1 MGCDPRGVPT
11 ILLLRHAQASFGTAD
26 YDVLSETGHR
36 QAEVAHAAL
45 TGRGV
50 RPHRLVSGGL
60 RRQLDTI
67 APWGE
72 VQVDP
77 RLDEYDAADILSAHS
92 DSDLRLE
99 SGEGRTPPDSRAFQA
114 VLDDAMQAWITAGAD
129 GGADEPYPAFRDRV
143 TAALEE
149 LAAALGSGETAVACT
164 SGGVIAAACVVL
176 LGLPDT
182 ALPAF
187 NRVMVNASV
196 TKVVHGRRGSSLVAF
211 NEHGHLEAAGRG
223 LVTYR

>member
-1 MGCDPRGVPT
+1 MGCDPTAVPT

-36 QAEVAHAAL
+36 QAEVVHAAL
-45 TGRGV
+45 TGRGI
-50 RPHRLVSGGL
+50 RGDQLVSGGL

-67 APWGE
+67 ALWGE
-72 VQVDP
+72 VRVDP
-77 RLDEYDAADILSAHS
+77 RFDEYDAADILSAHS
-92 DSDLRLE
+92 ASDLRLE
-99 SGEGRTPPDSRAFQA
+99 STEGAPAPDSRTFQA
-114 VLDDAMQAWITAGAD
+114 VLDDAMDAWITAGAD
-129 GGADEPYPAFRDRV
+129 GGAREPYPAFKARV
-143 TAALEE
+143 TAALGE
-149 LAAALGSGETAVACT
+149 LAAGLGSGETAVACT
-164 SGGVIAAACVVL
+164 SGGVIAAACVAL

-196 TKVVHGRRGSSLVAF
+196 TKVVHGRRGSSLVSF
-211 NEHGHLEAAGRG
+211 NEHGHLEAVDRG